1 MANYS
6 VKSEND
12 KGYQFGNQWNYGGT
26 VFYLWERNQNTFSPQ
41 FGLNGEVYEFNFQ
54 HGHKVQET
62 AGSILFS
69 KIGFEWG
76 IGKWSLG
83 SNLLV
88 PLRQNL
94 IAGNVEAKFRFA
106 LNINYAL

>member
-1 MANYS
+1 M
-6 VKSEND
+6 
-12 KGYQFGNQWNYGGT
+12 
-26 VFYLWERNQNTFSPQ
+26 
-41 FGLNGEVYEFNFQ
+41 
-54 HGHKVQET
+54 QET

-94 IAGNVEAKFRFA
+94 IAGNVEAKLRFA
-106 LNINYAL
+106 LNVNYAL